1 MTGRTTDSTSGS
13 ARLACPALFISAPAS
28 GQGKTTI
35 TAGLARYHRRL
46 GRRVRVFKTGPDFL
60 DPMILARAS
69 GAPVLSLD
77 LWMVGETGCRE
88 LLAAAAAEADLILIE
103 GVMGLFDGT
112 PSSAD
117 LATAFGVPVLAVISA
132 KAMAQ
137 TFGAVAFGLA
147 QFRPQVPF
155 YGVLANRVGSVRHA
169 QMLQEALPSGLRWC
183 GHVGSDAAIE
193 LPDRHLGLHQADEID
208 DLETRIDRAADA
220 LAHTALAQLPPP
232 VFFEA
237 PAGASARASAGGAA
251 GALARASAWGAAG
264 APARASAWGAAGAP
278 ATASAAAPT
287 KAPAAAPASRALP
300 RLLDGKRIA
309 MARDAAFSFI
319 YPANV
324 ALLEAL
330 GAQLAWFSPL
340 ADEAV
345 PPEADAL
352 YLPGGYP
359 ELHAATLA
367 ANTRSATTIRAHVAA
382 GKPLVAECG
391 GMLYLLDELTDTQ
404 GVSTPMLGLLPGRA
418 TMQTR
423 FTALGMQQLDG
434 LHGPMTGH
442 TFHYSR
448 LSTALAPLRSATR
461 AHGDAPGEAIYRAG
475 PIVATYMHA
484 YWPSNPA
491 FTAALFHGE
500 AF

>member
-1 MTGRTTDSTSGS
+1 M
-13 ARLACPALFISAPAS
+13 AACPALFISAPAS

-77 LWMVGETGCRE
+77 LWMVGEAACRT
-88 LLAAAAAEADLILIE
+88 LLAQAAAQADLILIE

-155 YGVLANRVGSVRHA
+155 YGVLANRVGSARHA
-169 QMLQEALPSGLRWC
+169 QMLEEALPPGLRWR
-183 GHVGSDAAIE
+183 GYIAASDEIA

-208 DLETRIDRAADA
+208 DLDARLDHAADT
-220 LAHTALAQLPPP
+220 LGHTALAELPPSVEFGTP
-232 VFFEA
+232 A
-237 PAGASARASAGGAA
+237 PEI
-251 GALARASAWGAAG
+251 
-264 APARASAWGAAGAP
+264 
-278 ATASAAAPT
+278 
-287 KAPAAAPASRALP
+287 LP
-300 RLLDGKRIA
+300 RLLEDKTIA
-309 MARDAAFSFI
+309 IARDAAFSFI
-319 YPANV
+319 YPANI

-330 GAQLAWFSPL
+330 GAQVAYFSPL
-340 ADEAV
+340 ADETL
-345 PPEADAL
+345 PEHADAL

-367 ANTRSATTIRAHVAA
+367 SNARSAASIRAHAAA

-391 GMLYLLDELTDTQ
+391 GLLYLLDQLTDTH
-404 GVSTPMLGLLPGRA
+404 GVSAPMLGLLPGHA

-423 FTALGMQQLDG
+423 FTALGMQQIDS

-442 TFHYSR
+442 TFHYSK
-448 LSTALAPLRSATR
+448 LNTSLTPLRSATR
-461 AHGDAPGEAIYRAG
+461 PQGDAPGEAIYRAG
-475 PIVATYMHA
+475 SIVATYMHA

>member
-1 MTGRTTDSTSGS
+1 MS
-13 ARLACPALFISAPAS
+13 ACPALFISAPAS

-77 LWMVGETGCRE
+77 LWMVGADACRN
-88 LLAAAAAEADLILIE
+88 LLAEAAAEADLILIE

-147 QFRPQVPF
+147 NFRPHVPF
-155 YGVLANRVGSVRHA
+155 HGVLANRVGSDRHA
-169 QMLQEALPSGLRWC
+169 QMLQEALPETLRWC
-183 GHVGSDAAIE
+183 GHIAATDEIR
-193 LPDRHLGLHQADEID
+193 LPDRHLGLHQAAEID
-208 DLETRIDRAADA
+208 DLDTRLDRAADA
-220 LAHTALAQLPPP
+220 LTQTALTSLPPA
-232 VFFEA
+232 VDF
-237 PAGASARASAGGAA
+237 
-251 GALARASAWGAAG
+251 G
-264 APARASAWGAAGAP
+264 APAP
-278 ATASAAAPT
+278 PV
-287 KAPAAAPASRALP
+287 LP
-300 RLLDGKRIA
+300 PLLRNRKIA
-309 MARDAAFSFI
+309 IARDAAFSFV

-324 ALLEAL
+324 TLVQAL
-330 GAQLAWFSPL
+330 GAQVHYFSPL
-340 ADEAV
+340 ADEAL
-345 PPEADAL
+345 PADTDAL

-359 ELHAATLA
+359 ELHAAALA
-367 ANTRSATTIRAHVAA
+367 GNARSAAAIRAHVAA

-391 GMLYLLDELTDTQ
+391 GMLYLLDQLTDTQ
-404 GVSTPMLGLLPGRA
+404 GVTTPMLGLLPGHA

-423 FTALGMQQLDG
+423 FTALGMQQIDSV
-434 LHGPMTGH
+434 HGPMTGH
-442 TFHYSR
+442 TFHYSK
-448 LSTALAPLRSATR
+448 LDTALVPLRSATR
-461 AHGDAPGEAIYRAG
+461 PQGDAPGEAVYRAG
-475 PIVATYMHA
+475 SIVATYMHA

-491 FTAALFHGE
+491 FTAALFNGE

>member
-1 MTGRTTDSTSGS
+1 MS
-13 ARLACPALFISAPAS
+13 ACPALFISAPAS

-77 LWMVGETGCRE
+77 LWMVGQDACRN
-88 LLAAAAAEADLILIE
+88 LLAQAAAEADLILIE
-103 GVMGLFDGT
+103 GVMGLYDGT

-147 QFRPQVPF
+147 NFRPQVPF
-155 YGVLANRVGSVRHA
+155 HGVLANRVGSARHA
-169 QMLQEALPSGLRWC
+169 QMLEEALPPTLGWC
-183 GHVGSDAAIE
+183 GHIAANDEIE
-193 LPDRHLGLHQADEID
+193 LPDRHLGLHQAAEIA
-208 DLETRIDRAADA
+208 DLDARLNRAADA
-220 LAHTALAQLPPP
+220 LSHTALADLPPAVEFGMP
-232 VFFEA
+232 A
-237 PAGASARASAGGAA
+237 PQ
-251 GALARASAWGAAG
+251 
-264 APARASAWGAAGAP
+264 
-278 ATASAAAPT
+278 
-287 KAPAAAPASRALP
+287 ALP
-300 RLLDGKRIA
+300 RLLQGRKIA
-309 MARDAAFSFI
+309 IARDAAFSFI

-330 GAQLAWFSPL
+330 GAHVHYFSPL
-340 ADEAV
+340 ADEAL
-345 PPEADAL
+345 PADTDAL

-359 ELHAATLA
+359 ELHATALA
-367 ANTRSATTIRAHVAA
+367 ANSRSTAAIRSHAAA

-391 GMLYLLDELTDTQ
+391 GMLYLLDKLTDTQ
-404 GVSTPMLGLLPGRA
+404 GVSTPMLSLLPGHA

-423 FTALGMQQLDG
+423 FTALGMQQIDSM
-434 LHGPMTGH
+434 HGPMTGH
-442 TFHYSR
+442 AFHYSK
-448 LSTALAPLRSATR
+448 LSTSLAPLRSATR
-461 AHGDAPGEAIYRAG
+461 PQGDAPGEAVYRVG
-475 PIVATYMHA
+475 SIVATYMHA

-491 FTAALFHGE
+491 FTAALFNGE

>member
-1 MTGRTTDSTSGS
+1 MS
-13 ARLACPALFISAPAS
+13 ACPALFISAPAS

-77 LWMVGETGCRE
+77 LWMVGKDACRN
-88 LLAAAAAEADLILIE
+88 LLAQAADEADLILIE

-117 LATAFGVPVLAVISA
+117 LATEFGVPVLAVISA

-147 QFRPQVPF
+147 NFRPQVPF
-155 YGVLANRVGSVRHA
+155 HGVLANRVGSSRHA
-169 QMLQEALPSGLRWC
+169 QMLEEALPPALRWC
-183 GHVGSDAAIE
+183 GHITASEEIE
-193 LPDRHLGLHQADEID
+193 LPDRHLGLHQAAEID
-208 DLETRIDRAADA
+208 DLDARLDRAADA
-220 LAHTALAQLPPP
+220 LSHTALAGLPPA
-232 VFFEA
+232 VEF
-237 PAGASARASAGGAA
+237 GAA
-251 GALARASAWGAAG
+251 T
-264 APARASAWGAAGAP
+264 PQV
-278 ATASAAAPT
+278 
-287 KAPAAAPASRALP
+287 LP
-300 RLLDGKRIA
+300 RLLHNKKIA
-309 MARDAAFSFI
+309 IARDAAFSFI

-330 GAQLAWFSPL
+330 GAHVHYFSPL
-340 ADEAV
+340 ADEA
-345 PPEADAL
+345 PPSDTDAL

-359 ELHAATLA
+359 ELHAAALA
-367 ANTRSATTIRAHVAA
+367 ANARSAAAIRAHAAA

-391 GMLYLLDELTDTQ
+391 GMLYLLDKLTDTQ
-404 GVSTPMLGLLPGRA
+404 GVSTSMLSLLPGHA

-423 FTALGMQQLDG
+423 FTALGMQQIDSM
-434 LHGPMTGH
+434 HGPVTGH
-442 TFHYSR
+442 TFHYSKLGTP
-448 LSTALAPLRSATR
+448 LSPLRSATR
-461 AHGDAPGEAIYRAG
+461 PQGDAPGEAIYRVG
-475 PIVATYMHA
+475 SIVATYMHA

-491 FTAALFHGE
+491 FTAALFNGE

>member
-1 MTGRTTDSTSGS
+1 VS
-13 ARLACPALFISAPAS
+13 ACPALFISAPAS

-77 LWMVGETGCRE
+77 LWMVGKDACRN
-88 LLAAAAAEADLILIE
+88 LLAQAADEADLILIE

-117 LATAFGVPVLAVISA
+117 LATEFGVPVLAVISA

-147 QFRPQVPF
+147 NFRPQVPF
-155 YGVLANRVGSVRHA
+155 HGVLANRVGSSRHA
-169 QMLQEALPSGLRWC
+169 QMLEEALPPALRWC
-183 GHVGSDAAIE
+183 GHITASEEIE
-193 LPDRHLGLHQADEID
+193 LPDRHLGLHQAAEID
-208 DLETRIDRAADA
+208 DLDARLDRAADA
-220 LAHTALAQLPPP
+220 LSHTALAGLPPA
-232 VFFEA
+232 VEF
-237 PAGASARASAGGAA
+237 GAA
-251 GALARASAWGAAG
+251 T
-264 APARASAWGAAGAP
+264 PQV
-278 ATASAAAPT
+278 
-287 KAPAAAPASRALP
+287 LP
-300 RLLDGKRIA
+300 RLLHNKKIA
-309 MARDAAFSFI
+309 IARDAAFSFI

-330 GAQLAWFSPL
+330 GAHVHYFSPL
-340 ADEAV
+340 ADEA
-345 PPEADAL
+345 PPSDTDAL

-359 ELHAATLA
+359 ELHAAALA
-367 ANTRSATTIRAHVAA
+367 ANARSAAAIRAHAAA

-391 GMLYLLDELTDTQ
+391 GMLYLLDKLTDTQ
-404 GVSTPMLGLLPGRA
+404 GVSTSMLGLLPGHA

-423 FTALGMQQLDG
+423 FTALGMQQIDSM
-434 LHGPMTGH
+434 HGAVTGH
-442 TFHYSR
+442 TFHYSKLGTP
-448 LSTALAPLRSATR
+448 LSPLRSATR
-461 AHGDAPGEAIYRAG
+461 PQGDAPGEALYRVG
-475 PIVATYMHA
+475 SIVATYMHA

-491 FTAALFHGE
+491 FTAALFNGE

>member
-1 MTGRTTDSTSGS
+1 MH
-13 ARLACPALFISAPAS
+13 ACPALFISAPAS

-77 LWMVGETGCRE
+77 LWMVGEDACRA
-88 LLAAAAAEADLILIE
+88 LLAQAAAEADLILIE

-117 LATAFGVPVLAVISA
+117 LAAAFGVPVLAVISA

-137 TFGAVAFGLA
+137 TFGAIAFGLA
-147 QFRPQVPF
+147 HFRPEVPF
-155 YGVLANRVGSVRHA
+155 HGVLANRVGSARHA
-169 QMLQEALPSGLRWC
+169 QMLQEALPADLRWC
-183 GHVGSDAAIE
+183 GHIAASDEIQ
-193 LPDRHLGLHQADEID
+193 LPDRHLGLHQAAEIA
-208 DLETRIDRAADA
+208 DLDARLDLAADA
-220 LAHTALAQLPPP
+220 LAQTALTALTELPPP
-232 VFFEA
+232 VAF
-237 PAGASARASAGGAA
+237 
-251 GALARASAWGAAG
+251 
-264 APARASAWGAAGAP
+264 
-278 ATASAAAPT
+278 
-287 KAPAAAPASRALP
+287 AAPASAPLP
-300 RLLDGKRIA
+300 RLLAGKTIA
-309 MARDAAFSFI
+309 IARDAAFSFV
-319 YPANV
+319 YPANLT
-324 ALLEAL
+324 LLASL
-330 GAQLAWFSPL
+330 GARLAYFSPL

-345 PPEADAL
+345 PPAADAV

-367 ANTRSATTIRAHVAA
+367 GNARSAAALRAHVAA
-382 GKPLVAECG
+382 GKALVAECG
-391 GMLYLLDELTDTQ
+391 GMLYLLDSLTDTH
-404 GVSTPMLGLLPGRA
+404 GTRTPMLGLLPGDA
-418 TMQTR
+418 TMQPR

-434 LHGPMTGH
+434 PHGTLTGH

-448 LSTALAPLRSATR
+448 LSTPLAPLRHATR
-461 AHGDAPGEAIYRAG
+461 PNAATQGEALYRHGA
-475 PIVATYMHA
+475 IVATYMHA